1 MYKCKSVLNEHRPP
15 DYSVQDT
22 SSNCDNATDGT
33 LCMYNCQGRFKDE
46 VYTLDEQTVRLY
58 ELSPTEE
65 YFPTVYKCI
74 APLKYILRA
83 HGVLLPLESRVT
95 LSDPTSNFTLFTY
108 IEQGQCLSADF
119 QIGCDDRDI
128 DGYPHEYFTEEFY
141 EIEFSDEFDVSG
153 INAEMG
159 LVECLGNDVR
169 FLRNKDITT
178 LISGYKRNQPN
189 YRNNISYYS
198 LHTIHGFESIH
209 SGFGLQGTFKLSELV
224 QALKIKHPGREIHLH
239 LATCLSTN
247 DVFIPQPSDIGPILL
262 SRWENTQLNRCG
274 DLPQCEILNL
284 NPDTVNDSECT
295 LGESKSIM
303 YSDEIPY
310 TSQILEASTCN
321 LSCMP
326 GHSEITTS
334 APCMT
339 YQTMDGTNSTRYL
352 NIEGNTL
359 NPLDINCL
367 PLVHNCSADL

>member
-33 LCMYNCQGRFKDE
+33 LCMYNCQGRFKGE
-46 VYTLDEQTVRLY
+46 LYTLDEQPVKLY

-65 YFPTVYKCI
+65 YFSTVYKCI
-74 APLKYILRA
+74 APIKYILRA
-83 HGVLLPLESRVT
+83 HGVLLPRESRVT

-119 QIGCDDRDI
+119 KMGCDDNI
-128 DGYPHEYFTEEFY
+128 MDGNPLEYFTIDFH
-141 EIEFSDEFDVSG
+141 EIEFSDELVVSG

-169 FLRNKDITT
+169 FLRNKDITR

-189 YRNNISYYS
+189 YRNNIMYYS
-198 LHTIHGFESIH
+198 LDTIHGLESIH
-209 SGFGLQGTFKLSELV
+209 SGFRLQGTFKLSELV
-224 QALKIKHPGREIHLH
+224 QALKIEHPGREIHLH
-239 LATCLSTN
+239 LATCLST
-247 DVFIPQPSDIGPILL
+247 DDAFIPQPSDIGPILL

-295 LGESKSIM
+295 LGESKSI
-303 YSDEIPY
+303 
-310 TSQILEASTCN
+310 
-321 LSCMP
+321 
-326 GHSEITTS
+326 
-334 APCMT
+334 
-339 YQTMDGTNSTRYL
+339 
-352 NIEGNTL
+352 
-359 NPLDINCL
+359 
-367 PLVHNCSADL
+367 